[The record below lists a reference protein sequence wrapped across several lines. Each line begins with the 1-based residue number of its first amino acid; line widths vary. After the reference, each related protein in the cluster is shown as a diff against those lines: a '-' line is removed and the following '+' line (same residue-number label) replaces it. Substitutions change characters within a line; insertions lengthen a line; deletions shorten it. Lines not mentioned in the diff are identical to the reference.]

1 VKRHLGETG
10 PSKPSGLFLMAGLV
24 VLVACG
30 GADGVED
37 GVPGGAVRVVDLVE
51 EDRETTLES
60 VPADRDRG
68 FDPLVTPSASG
79 VDLVRLREVVDSLVD
94 PVECPQVED
103 VESLEDVVE
112 VLRLVDG
119 CLVLEYVVLGGRS
132 VEEVAAGYK
141 TDSGVLA
148 IARPLLIAVDSNH
161 LDDPEAV
168 NQWHLVALEAEK
180 LWAGWPPGAEVRVA
194 VIDTGVDGAH
204 HDLDDNLVMW
214 GDDANLRD
222 GNGHG
227 THVAGIIAAEA
238 GNGIGGAGVAP
249 EASLIS
255 IRFGEFQPNVGVA
268 GPDQRSFR
276 TLAGTIA
283 EARRSGARVVNMSIH
298 MQEDSGL
305 RADALPDWCGEES
318 ALYCGDPAAWQ
329 LRVGQA
335 EGVIFVA
342 SAGNCGPSK
351 VANCKYVDQI
361 QWPAAYEGVIGV
373 GSVDLHDLPSPF
385 STAGPHVDIAAPGQD
400 IVSNLP
406 GNGFGIFRWNR
417 DRTGISSGTSMA
429 APVVSAVIAHLIARF
444 PDATYQE
451 ITDALYQTARN
462 VDLFGN
468 PLSGRTNELG
478 WGIIQ
483 PLDAIQ
489 HLHNSRT
496 PPTTA
501 PATTTPATTTPTAA
515 PTTTAALTTTTTVA
529 PTAEGFVS
537 VVASEPHA
545 ETGDESAEANAAGFA
560 EVSAGSGH
568 SCGIRT
574 DNTAACW
581 GKNWSGEADAPS
593 GMFISVSAGHDHSC
607 GLRTDNTA
615 ICWGSNEHDQAYAPS
630 GTFISVSAGTSHS
643 CGLRTDN
650 TAICWGDI
658 WAGRA
663 DAPSGTFISVSAG
676 GSHSCG
682 IRTDNTAI
690 CWGSNEYGQAYAPSG
705 TFISVSAGGW
715 HSCGIR
721 TDNTAIC
728 WGANFFGKADAPSGV
743 FISVSAGSVHSCGIR
758 TDNTTVCWGSNEYGQ
773 AYAPSGTFI
782 SVSAGTDHS
791 CGIRTDNTA
800 ICWGS
805 NEYGPADAPSGTF
818 TTVSAG
824 GLHSCGLRTDNTAI
838 CWGNSTAG
846 QAYAPSGTF
855 ISVSAGE
862 GHSCGI
868 RTDNTAICWG
878 RSWHWYGTADVPS
891 GAFISVTAGTDHS
904 CGIRTDNTA
913 ICWGNNSDG
922 KADAP
927 SGTFTTVSAGD
938 GHSCGIRTDNTA
950 ICWGNNGSGQVDAPS
965 GAFTTVSA
973 GTSYSCGIRTDNT
986 AICWGNNSDGKADA
1000 PSGTF
1005 TTVSAG
1011 RRHSCG
1017 IRTDNTAICWGD
1029 NQYGKADAPSETFIS
1044 VSAGEGHSCGI
1055 RTDNT
1060 AICWRPERLPEGV
1073 TWQTQT

>member
-1 VKRHLGETG
+1 MKRHLGETG

-468 PLSGRTNELG
+468 PLTGRTNELG

-663 DAPSGTFISVSAG
+663 D
-676 GSHSCG
+676 
-682 IRTDNTAI
+682 
-690 CWGSNEYGQAYAPSG
+690 
-705 TFISVSAGGW
+705 
-715 HSCGIR
+715 
-721 TDNTAIC
+721 
-728 WGANFFGKADAPSGV
+728 
-743 FISVSAGSVHSCGIR
+743 
-758 TDNTTVCWGSNEYGQ
+758 
-773 AYAPSGTFI
+773 APSGTFI